1 MDRKA
6 ITRLGFVAMGVAMLA
21 LGAGFAFNLPWAANF
36 WPWPDG
42 RLSFLFV
49 GSVLAGLGSGA
60 LYIAVTQEWRAAIG
74 GGLTFLAGATAIAL
88 SLFVFARDRAVAPG
102 FIVGFLALAALAL
115 PLLYFARRERALD
128 ARPLPPLVRY
138 SCWLFAA
145 ALAAAAVALILR
157 APYVFPWPLKPE
169 TALLYGWMFAGL
181 ALNYTYVAARG
192 TWADGKV
199 SLIAFLVY
207 DLVLIG
213 PFLRHFAVVRPE
225 HLPSLTVYT
234 AVLVYSTALAVAF
247 LFVDRRTRLR
257 PST

>member
-1 MDRKA
+1 MDRNSIA
-6 ITRLGFVAMGVAMLA
+6 RIGFVAMGIAMLA
-21 LGAGFAFNLPWAANF
+21 LGAGFAFNLPWAGNF

-49 GSVLAGLGSGA
+49 GSVLAGLGSGS
-60 LYIAVTQEWRAAIG
+60 LYVGIAQEWRAAMG
-74 GGLTFLAGATAIAL
+74 GGLTFLAGATGIAL
-88 SLFVFARDRAVAPG
+88 SLLLLAGNLPIAPG
-102 FIVGFLALAALAL
+102 FVVAFFVLAALGL
-115 PLLYFARRERALD
+115 PLLYFASKERARD

-157 APYVFPWPLKPE
+157 TPNVFPWPLKPE

-181 ALNYTYVAARG
+181 SLNYAYVAARG

-207 DLVLIG
+207 DLVLIW
-213 PFLRHFAVVRPE
+213 PFLRHFAVVKPE

-234 AVLVYSTALAVAF
+234 AVLVYSAILAVVF
-247 LFVDRRTRLR
+247 LFMDRRTRLR
-257 PST
+257 FG